1 MDRPPFSARSP
12 RPQAFAWWLPLCTAA
27 IGVIIVLYQ
36 WLNVRPLWLD
46 EEMIA
51 LNLRDRSFP
60 ELAGRLWLDQSAPL
74 GWLYLQRFILL
85 VFGASELSLRAL
97 PAAFGIA
104 TIGAALYVGR
114 RWLTTAGGTVLVLL
128 CSFATWIT
136 FYALEL
142 KSYSVDTFWGLM
154 LPALA
159 VSATQ
164 ASTDRA
170 RRNAIA
176 LWVTAAAVAHWFS
189 LGALLVLPAC
199 CAVLAFAMRR
209 RPEALRLLATGV
221 AITMASVALHYVLSI
236 RHAQSST
243 SLQQFWQ
250 FAMLPPDAGIE
261 DAPRWIVSHL
271 KPFADKPGGSAYPIA
286 FWLLA
291 VIGFAVTPHRMLGLV
306 SGLVVA
312 SGFVFAVLRMVP
324 LYERLSLWFV
334 PALYLGIA
342 LSLDRFVWLFR
353 DPPLKRTAVLRV
365 AAFAGGL
372 AVLILCVDIVD
383 RGVRDLRTNRPADS
397 NRATDD
403 RAALAWLMKD
413 RRPGDVLLTTRH
425 ALPAIWW
432 YGGVSLA
439 QSEGQ
444 QFPDGGRIL
453 KLEYHDSRRVCQGR
467 ELEKS
472 LHGRRRMLV
481 YLGFLDMPAG
491 FDDLLLEQMARFGT
505 VTAVG
510 HFPGNSRAAIVD
522 PSVPGGSNVFWED
535 AGKDGARLKGCIL
548 ADPAHAW

>member
-1 MDRPPFSARSP
+1 MDRPPISARSP
-12 RPQAFAWWLPLCTAA
+12 RPLALAWWLPFCTAA
-27 IGVIIVLYQ
+27 IGIAIVLYQ
-36 WLNVRPLWLD
+36 WLNMRPFWLD

-74 GWLYLQRFILL
+74 GWLYLQRLILL
-85 VFGASELSLRAL
+85 VFGDSELSLRAL
-97 PAAFGIA
+97 PAAFGVA
-104 TIGAALYVGR
+104 TVGAALYVGR
-114 RWLTTAGGTVLVLL
+114 RWLTTAGSTVMVLL
-128 CSFATWIT
+128 CSCATWIT

-142 KSYSVDTFWGLM
+142 KPYSVDTFWGLM

-159 VSATQ
+159 VSATE

-170 RRNAIA
+170 RRKAIA
-176 LWVTAAAVAHWFS
+176 IWLTAAATAHWFS

-199 CAVLAFAMRR
+199 GVVLCFALRR
-209 RPEALRLLATGV
+209 RPEALRMLAMGV
-221 AITMASVALHYVLSI
+221 AITTASVALHYLLSI

-243 SLQQFWQ
+243 SLQEFWQ
-250 FAMLPPDAGIE
+250 FAMLPPDAGIQ

-286 FWLLA
+286 FWILA
-291 VIGFAVTPHRMLGLV
+291 VIGFAVTPHHMLGLV

-312 SGFVFAVLRMVP
+312 SGFVFAVVRMVP
-324 LYERLSLWFV
+324 LYERLSLWFL

-342 LSLDRFVWLFR
+342 LSLDWFVRLLREPPPTRTALFR
-353 DPPLKRTAVLRV
+353 
-365 AAFAGGL
+365 AAALAGG
-372 AVLILCVDIVD
+372 AFVLFLCVDIVD

-403 RAALAWLMKD
+403 RAAMAWLMKD
-413 RRPGDVLLTTRH
+413 RRPGDVLLTTHH

-439 QSEGQ
+439 QSNGQ

-453 KLEYHDSRRVCQGR
+453 ELEYHKSRRVCEGR
-467 ELEKS
+467 ELEKL
-472 LHGRRRMLV
+472 LHGRPRMLL

-505 VTAVG
+505 VTAVE
-510 HFPGNSRAAIVD
+510 HFAGNSRAAIVD

-535 AGKDGARLKGCIL
+535 AGKDGVRLEGCIL